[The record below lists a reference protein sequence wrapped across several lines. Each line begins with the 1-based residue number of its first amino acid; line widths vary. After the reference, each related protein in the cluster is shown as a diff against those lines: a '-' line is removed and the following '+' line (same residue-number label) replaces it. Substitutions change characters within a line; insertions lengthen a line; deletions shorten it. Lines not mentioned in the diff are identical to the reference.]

1 MFPVLAFLVGLPV
14 LAAVAVALIPKS
26 RSELLLPVAFGL
38 SLLPLAVAGYMVWTF
53 DPVGGFQ
60 WTESIIWIDRLRI
73 GWTVG
78 VDGISLFLVAL
89 TAFLF
94 PLSVLASANIT
105 DRLKGYLISLFV
117 LETGVLGVFIAL
129 DLALFFVFFEIV
141 LIPMFFMIG
150 IWGSSNR
157 RYAAVKFFIYTA
169 FGSAFLLAAIIAL
182 ANNAG
187 PTLQTVTYQWSEL
200 LTVPMSTTME
210 TWLFFGFAIAFAI
223 KVPLFPLHTWLPD
236 AHTEA
241 PTAGSVLLAGVMLKM
256 GTYGFI
262 RFNMTLFPNATV
274 KYGKWV
280 ALVAVIGIVY
290 AALVSIVQPD
300 VKRLVAYS
308 SVSHLGFIVLGTFAL
323 TLSSVQGGL
332 IQMVNHG
339 LSTGA
344 LFLLI
349 GMIYQRTHT
358 RKIADYGGLASTM
371 PVFSGFFLFAVFASI
386 GLPGLNGFIGEFK
399 ILIGSWQTFPLLTVV
414 ATSGVVLAAIYLLW
428 AYERM
433 FTGAPGKANKDL
445 EDLNGRE
452 IAILVPIV
460 ALILFLGIYPKPVL
474 DRMESDVNAVITRIE
489 QVTGYERPTFD
500 FEGRILSG
508 VSEDP
513 DNPASDD
520 SEEVGE

>member
-14 LAAVAVALIPKS
+14 VAAIVIALIPKS

-53 DPVGGFQ
+53 NTAGGFQ
-60 WTESIIWIDRLRI
+60 WVESTIWLQQLRI

-94 PLSVLASANIT
+94 PISILASANIS
-105 DRLKGYLISLFV
+105 DRLRGYLVSLFV

-129 DLALFFVFFEIV
+129 DLVLFFVFFEIV

-157 RYAAVKFFIYTA
+157 RYAAIKFFVYTA
-169 FGSAFLLAAIIAL
+169 FGSAFLLVSIIAL
-182 ANNAG
+182 AVNAG
-187 PTLQTVTYQWSEL
+187 PALQTISFQWNELAQVPMTSTLQ
-200 LTVPMSTTME
+200 

-241 PTAGSVLLAGVMLKM
+241 PTAGSVLLAGVLLKM

-262 RFNMTLFPNATV
+262 RFNLILFPEATV
-274 KYGKWV
+274 KYGKWI
-280 ALVAVIGIVY
+280 ALLAVIGIVY
-290 AALVSIVQPD
+290 AALVATVQPD
-300 VKRLVAYS
+300 IKRLVAYS
-308 SVSHLGFIVLGTFAL
+308 SVSHLGFIVLGIFAL
-323 TLSSVQGGL
+323 TLTSVQGGI

-349 GMIYQRTHT
+349 GMIYERTHT

-371 PVFSGFFLFAVFASI
+371 PIFSGFFLFAVFASV
-386 GLPGLNGFIGEFK
+386 GLPGLNGFIGEFMV
-399 ILIGSWQTFPLLTVV
+399 LIGSWQTFPVLTVV
-414 ATSGVVLAAIYLLW
+414 AASGVVLAAVYLLW
-428 AYERM
+428 AYERV
-433 FTGAPGKANKDL
+433 FTGPPGKANKDL
-445 EDLNGRE
+445 EDLNPRE
-452 IAILVPIV
+452 IAILVPI
-460 ALILFLGIYPKPVL
+460 AFLIVLLGVYPKPVL
-474 DRMESDVNAVITRIE
+474 DRMENDVNAVISRIE
-489 QVTGYERPTFD
+489 QSTSYERPTFD
-500 FEGRILSG
+500 LEGQLRISVPAEQGNSSSG
-508 VSEDP
+508 ESSEG
-513 DNPASDD
+513 
-520 SEEVGE
+520 SE